1 MYVSWVGIGE
11 VQKNYQLNGTA
22 VVHLFTG
29 KITDKNLSFR
39 TLKDLYCL
47 VDVH

>member
-29 KITDKNLSFR
+29 KQIKICHLELSR
-39 TLKDLYCL
+39 TYNVL
-47 VDVH
+47 

>member
-22 VVHLFTG
+22 YEKL
-29 KITDKNLSFR
+29 I
-39 TLKDLYCL
+39 CL
-47 VDVH
+47 LVK